1 MYKETTLLQF
11 LSSSNEKTKES
22 DKKNGTKPP
31 NYTNKEDSILSQPH
45 TDKDTHLT
53 PKETGACLLIS
64 VDYDGERNCA
74 YVRLY
79 DPDSGKLFFWY
90 DNTGHRPYCLSDLS
104 VEELKKNPKLMSHSG
119 LVGFEEV
126 EKYDPLHDR
135 KVKMTKVIGSN
146 PLAIGGSPSSIRE
159 ILPNAWEDKI
169 PYHHCYI
176 FDRKLTPGMFWRIRD
191 GNLEKVDL
199 NFGEEK
205 AVMELF
211 KNEPKEVQ
219 EILAE
224 FLPLFMAPVPDIKRV
239 AVDIEVLS
247 EVDRIPDP
255 EAAENEVLCA
265 ALVSNDGVSK
275 VLVLEREG
283 MNKGEV
289 PKELVGKFTVEYF
302 ASEIDLLKR
311 LFSEIDRYPVVLTFN
326 GDNFDFNYLYHRA
339 LKLGFSKEE
348 IPIFLTKDA
357 ACLRYGVHIDLY
369 KFFHNKSIQVYAFS
383 GKYKEETLD
392 AISKALINVG
402 KIQIEEDISQLP
414 LLLLAAYCWQDA
426 YITLELT
433 RFDDNLVMK
442 LIVLMMRISHLP
454 MGDLVRQGVS
464 SWIKSLFYYEHRA
477 RGYLI
482 SRPEDILSMK
492 NVRDTE
498 PITKDKKFKGAKVV
512 KPKPGVHFNVAVLDF
527 ASLYPSIIKEYNL
540 SYETVRCPH
549 EECRTNIV
557 PETSHWVCTKR
568 RGMSS
573 LIIGFLRDVR
583 VKWFKPKS
591 KDKGLSEEL
600 RKWYSVVERALKVF
614 INASYG
620 VFGAEHFPFYCL
632 PVAESTAAIGR
643 YTIEATISKAQEL
656 SLEII
661 YGDTDSVFIKNPQ
674 REKVEELIKWAQ
686 TTLNVD
692 LDVDKVYRYVAF
704 SERKKNYLGVFE
716 DGAVDIKGLT
726 GRKRN
731 SPQFIQE
738 AFLRMVEVLSKVR
751 SEKDFNEAKDKIE
764 EIARTCYLKV
774 QRKEYSLEEFAFRVQ
789 LNKPLKGYVK
799 TTPQHVKAAM
809 QLSSF
814 GKDIKPGDII
824 SFVKVKGKEGVK
836 PVALA
841 KKEEIDVEKYKEYLR
856 TAFEQVLDA
865 LGLDFDR
872 IVGLTR
878 LESWI

>member
-11 LSSSNEKTKES
+11 LPSCEAKKES
-22 DKKNGTKPP
+22 CN
-31 NYTNKEDSILSQPH
+31 NKIDDNFASCTVNVEADVPCV
-45 TDKDTHLT
+45 
-53 PKETGACLLIS
+53 PENTGACLLIS

-74 YVRLY
+74 YLRLY
-79 DPDSGKLFFWY
+79 DPESGRLFWWY

-126 EKYDPLHDR
+126 EKYDLLHDR
-135 KVKMTKVIGSN
+135 KIKMTKILGSN
-146 PLAIGGSPSSIRE
+146 PLAIGGTPSSIRE
-159 ILPNAWEDKI
+159 IVANTWEDKI
-169 PYHHCYI
+169 PYHHCYTYDKGLI
-176 FDRKLTPGMFWRIRD
+176 PGMFWRIKN
-191 GNLEKVDL
+191 GNIESVPLHFK
-199 NFGEEK
+199 EEK
-205 AVMELF
+205 EIMELF
-211 KNEPKEVQ
+211 KNEPEEYQK
-219 EILAE
+219 ILAD
-224 FLPLFMAPVPDIKRV
+224 FLPSFMAPVPDIKRV
-239 AVDIEVLS
+239 AVDIEVFS

-255 EAAENEVLCA
+255 EEAENEVICA
-265 ALVSNDGVSK
+265 ALVSNDGTSK
-275 VLVLEREG
+275 VLVLKREILSE
-283 MNKGEV
+283 GEV
-289 PKELVGKFTVEYF
+289 PSELVGKFSVEYF
-302 ASEIDLLKR
+302 TNEADLLRK
-311 LFSEIDRYPVVLTFN
+311 LFTELNKYPVILTFN
-326 GDNFDFNYLYHRA
+326 GDNFDLNYLYHRA
-339 LKLGFSKEE
+339 LKLGFSKED
-348 IPIFLTKDA
+348 IPIILTKDA
-357 ACLRYGVHIDLY
+357 AYLRYGVHVDLY
-369 KFFHNKSIQVYAFS
+369 KFFHNRSIQVYAFS
-383 GKYKEETLD
+383 NRYKEETLD
-392 AISKALINVG
+392 AIAKALINIG
-402 KIQIEEDISQLP
+402 KMQIEEELSQLP
-414 LLLLAAYCWQDA
+414 LLSLAAYCWQDA

-442 LIVLMMRISHLP
+442 LIILLMRISRLS
-454 MGDLVRQGVS
+454 MEDLVRQGVS

-482 SRPEDILSMK
+482 SRPEDITSMK
-492 NVRDTE
+492 NVSDTK
-498 PITKDKKFKGAKVV
+498 PITRDKKFKGAKVV

-549 EECRTNIV
+549 EECRTNLV
-557 PETSHWVCTKR
+557 PETTHWVCTKR

-573 LIIGFLRDVR
+573 LIIGFLRDIR

-591 KDKGLSEEL
+591 KDKNLSEEL
-600 RKWYSVVERALKVF
+600 RRWYSVVERALKVF

-643 YTIEATISKAQEL
+643 YTIEATINKAQEL

-674 REKVEELIKWAQ
+674 KEKIEELIKWTQ
-686 TTLNVD
+686 NTLNVD

-738 AFLRMVEVLSKVR
+738 AFLQMVEALSKVR
-751 SEKDFNEAKDKIE
+751 SEKDFNETKIKIE
-764 EIARTCYLKV
+764 EIARTCYFKI
-774 QRKEYSLEEFAFRVQ
+774 QKKEYSLEEFAFRVQ
-789 LNKPLKGYVK
+789 LTKPLKSYVK
-799 TTPQHVKAAM
+799 TTPQHVKAAR
-809 QLSSF
+809 QLSSL
-814 GKDIKPGDII
+814 GKEIKPGDII
-824 SFVKVKGKEGVK
+824 TFVKVKGKEGVK
-836 PVALA
+836 PVELA
-841 KKEEIDVEKYKEYLR
+841 KKEEIDTEKYKEYLR
-856 TAFEQVLDA
+856 TTFEQVLDA
-865 LGLDFDR
+865 LGLEFDK